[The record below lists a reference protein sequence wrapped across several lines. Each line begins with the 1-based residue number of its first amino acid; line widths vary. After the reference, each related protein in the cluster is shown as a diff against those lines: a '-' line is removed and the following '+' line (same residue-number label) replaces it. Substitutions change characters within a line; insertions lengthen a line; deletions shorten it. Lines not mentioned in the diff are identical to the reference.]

1 MTAPSSFKK
10 CSSGKSFEIYF
21 DDASERFVFDI
32 HDMDGM
38 LPLVIRGL
46 GICRAYELVITRNGK
61 LQLR

>member
-1 MTAPSSFKK
+1 MQASSSLKK
-10 CSSGKSFEIYF
+10 CSLSKSFEIYF
-21 DDASERFVFDI
+21 DDAVERFVFDI

-46 GICRAYELVITRNGK
+46 AIGRAYELVITRNGK